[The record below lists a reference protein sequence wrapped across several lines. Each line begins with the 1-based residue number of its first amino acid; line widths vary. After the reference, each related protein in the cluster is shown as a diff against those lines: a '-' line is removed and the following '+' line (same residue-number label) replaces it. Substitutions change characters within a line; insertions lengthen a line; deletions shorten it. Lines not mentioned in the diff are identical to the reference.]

1 MYNTDG
7 NLAALNA
14 WQREQDEIEAGELH
28 LEKLQQELAD
38 DIYDAYITGSEN
50 AVNEVEDALTDT
62 QTMGNLLGRLRAA
75 MEKECQRP
83 VMGRGGEVYDT
94 YWRLLDAVC
103 LDIAKRCTT
112 PDELDQAR
120 RFYGV

>member
-1 MYNTDG
+1 MNTDG

-14 WQREQDEIEAGELH
+14 WQREQDAIEAGDLH

-38 DIYDAYITGSEN
+38 DIYDAYITGNEN

-62 QTMGNLLGRLRAA
+62 KTMANLLGRLRAA
-75 MEKECQRP
+75 MEKECRKP
-83 VMGRGGEVYDT
+83 VGDRGTDLYDT
-94 YWRLLDAVC
+94 TWKLLDAVC
-103 LDIAKRCTT
+103 LDIAKRSTT

-120 RFYGV
+120 RFYAP